1 MTRATVIA
9 AIKSLLIGIAKTIL
23 EWLLVVAAIWA
34 GCAGV
39 VCVIWMLLAVT
50 CNIAD
55 QEDAKAAR
63 ELHLDQGK

>member
-1 MTRATVIA
+1 MTKSTVIA

-23 EWLLVVAAIWA
+23 EWLLLVAAIAA

-39 VCVIWMLLAVT
+39 LCAIWIFFAAA

>member
-23 EWLLVVAAIWA
+23 EWLLVVAAISA
-34 GCAGV
+34 GCIGV
-39 VCVIWMLLAVT
+39 LCVIWMLFAAT
-50 CNIAD
+50 CNILD